1 VAELT
6 GGNGF
11 GGIRNPYLDVTPWGW
26 TIDPV
31 GFRVLLNQLYD
42 RYNKPLFV
50 VENGLGTVDTP
61 DENGYVADDYRIAY
75 LRDHIEQMRD
85 AIDEDG
91 VEVLGYT
98 VWGCI
103 DVVSGGT
110 GEMKKRYGFIYVD
123 MDDEGNG
130 TKARSKKKSFDWYRK
145 VISSNGADLA

>member
-1 VAELT
+1 MFKSYYNTALDKARPITELVQHFEKHGSQGCNAHTGAKDEFTAEQW
-6 GGNGF
+6 NAM
-11 GGIRNPYLDVTPWGW
+11 TPAE
-26 TIDPV
+26 
-31 GFRVLLNQLYD
+31 RSQRLM
-42 RYNKPLFV
+42 
-50 VENGLGTVDTP
+50 
-61 DENGYVADDYRIAY
+61 DYRIAY